1 MKISDLLS
9 PDDVVV
15 GVKAIGKVD
24 LLHELCHRAALCL
37 NIPAEVILKEILK
50 REQLGST
57 GVGNGIAIP
66 HTRLAGI
73 AKSFG
78 LLARLNRAIDFE
90 AVDAAPVDLV
100 FLLLLSESPHDE
112 QLKALAL
119 VARKLKDPDLL
130 EKLRA
135 APNARSL
142 HKAIA

>member
-9 PDDVVV
+9 PDDVLIDI
-15 GVKAIGKVD
+15 KATGKLN
-24 LLHELCHRAALCL
+24 LLQELCRRAAAHLT
-37 NIPAEVILKEILK
+37 IPEEVILKEILK

-57 GVGNGIAIP
+57 GMGNGIAIP
-66 HTRLAGI
+66 HTRVGGI
-73 AKSFG
+73 GKAFG
-78 LLARLNRAIDFE
+78 LLARLYRAIDFE
-90 AVDAAPVDLV
+90 SVDAAPVDLV
-100 FLLLLSESPHDE
+100 FLLLLPATSHDE

-135 APNARSL
+135 APNAQSL

>member
-9 PDDVVV
+9 PDDVLV
-15 GVKAIGKVD
+15 GVRAIGKLN
-24 LLHELCHRAALCL
+24 LLQELCQRAAACL
-37 NIPAEVILKEILK
+37 RIPQEIILKEILK

-57 GVGNGIAIP
+57 GMGNGIAIP

-73 AKSFG
+73 VRSFG
-78 LLARLNRAIDFE
+78 LLARLSRAIDFE
-90 AVDAAPVDLV
+90 SVDAAPVDLV
-100 FLLLLSESPHDE
+100 FLLLLPATPHDE

-130 EKLRA
+130 MKLRA
-135 APNARSL
+135 APNATSL